1 MVMSTILNFLT
12 SSLQIP
18 LAYSLENDMGRNV
31 DQLIT
36 IYFHLLQAKRADV
49 MHHLRGGIAYPLL
62 AFPSLGY
69 SMQPPQQ
76 RPECYALLSA
86 PGTQP
91 SAFGKVLTTDHLA
104 GLLLDLPY
112 GLSQKRRRSR
122 TAFTEEQLEALENTF
137 KETHYPDVNTR
148 ERLAVFANLPEARV
162 QVWFKNRRA
171 KFRKGQPGLV
181 KKSRSA
187 AFLET
192 NGGGKRRDAKEW
204 CRVKMSWVQP
214 AFMPSALER
223 KQRVVSIT
231 KESMTAFPCYF
242 IGDASTSPGSSRP
255 LDPTSLH
262 REPQTRQDLGLCY
275 GSAWPLPAYWLAA

>member
-1 MVMSTILNFLT
+1 
-12 SSLQIP
+12 
-18 LAYSLENDMGRNV
+18 MGRNV

-36 IYFHLLQAKRADV
+36 IYFYLLQAKRADV
-49 MHHLRGGIAYPLL
+49 MYHLRANMAYPLL

-69 SMQPPQQ
+69 SMPPPQQ
-76 RPECYALLSA
+76 IPECYAFLLA

-91 SAFGKVLTTDHLA
+91 SPFCKVLTTDHLA
-104 GLLLDLPY
+104 DLLLDLPY
-112 GLSQKRRRSR
+112 GLSQKQRRSR

-181 KKSRSA
+181 RKSRST

-192 NGGGKRRDAKEW
+192 TGGARRQDAKEW
-204 CRVKMSWVQP
+204 CRVKMSWIQP
-214 AFMPSALER
+214 ASMTSVLER
-223 KQRVVSIT
+223 KQCVVSIT
-231 KESMTAFPCYF
+231 KESMTASPCYF
-242 IGDASTSPGSSRP
+242 TGDASTSPGSSCP
-255 LDPTSLH
+255 LNPTLPH
-262 REPQTRQDLGLCY
+262 KQPQRRQDLGLCC
-275 GSAWPLPAYWLAA
+275 GSAWPLPAYWLAT